1 MRHLKPLHL
10 PAIVA
15 AKTPSF
21 TQGDDVAVR
30 SRLSI
35 STSASSYCTSDS
47 STPPTPTFSLRGHSR
62 FPSSTSSLASSA
74 TSPVCENGDVTGS
87 ATKLPMPK
95 LTEEPTELDE
105 SASEDYHGFQHSFS
119 PYDLDSDDEGD
130 HSTRTTVLLR
140 DSHFYDLD
148 SELFGDDNDAARSR
162 ALRRQKSSDSPLH
175 SFSLSSKLGER
186 FPSFSKRWRDRRP
199 AKLVTGLGIQ
209 TVPAS
214 RPASSRTS
222 SAGSCHHFQSFD
234 QNDEI
239 PATPAMSNAGDMST
253 PVSPMDIVRPME
265 LPQQEQAFATTP
277 LLPPM
282 MNAPIEKQVHVQSPL
297 QSPTIADP
305 DKTLSMV
312 SIVTPA
318 QTPQMQARTS
328 VSSPTLSTKPSMAS
342 INRTRTT
349 TMPSPVT
356 MDTAPL
362 FIADPNDEWS
372 LKLGHANF
380 TISPEPY
387 LPEASN
393 TQTCRV
399 LFGDWETARANYFRH
414 KHRVVE
420 HYGGNSK
427 TFKLTEQKWAA
438 IDAEWRKYHDRVTS
452 LAGYR
457 STDALPLMPAEPT
470 MLTMIPTL
478 NDPQSAGKFPKL
490 GDQDIVGQMV
500 QVAPQPQVPSKFS
513 SFIKTMFRGRSR
525 SATR

>member
-1 MRHLKPLHL
+1 MRDLKPLHL
-10 PAIVA
+10 PAMVA
-15 AKTPSF
+15 GRTRSF
-21 TQGDDVAVR
+21 TQGDDAALR
-30 SRLSI
+30 SALSI

-74 TSPVCENGDVTGS
+74 TSPVCEYGDVTGS
-87 ATKLPMPK
+87 TTKLPMPK
-95 LTEEPTELDE
+95 LTEEPTEFEE
-105 SASEDYHGFQHSFS
+105 SACEDYDGFQDSFDS
-119 PYDLDSDDEGD
+119 YLDSGDEGD

-148 SELFGDDNDAARSR
+148 SEPFGDDNDAARSR

-175 SFSLSSKLGER
+175 SFSFSSKLGER
-186 FPSFSKRWRDRRP
+186 FPSFSKRWRDRKP

-209 TVPAS
+209 SVPGS
-214 RPASSRTS
+214 RPASSRAS
-222 SAGSCHHFQSFD
+222 SVGSCHQFQSFD

-239 PATPAMSNAGDMST
+239 PATPAMSYAGDIST
-253 PVSPMDIVRPME
+253 PVSPIDIVRPLE

-282 MNAPIEKQVHVQSPL
+282 VNAPVEKQVHVQSPL

-305 DKTLSMV
+305 DKTLSV
-312 SIVTPA
+312 ASPVTPA
-318 QTPQMQARTS
+318 QTPQVQARAS
-328 VSSPTLSTKPSMAS
+328 VSSPALSTKPSMVS
-342 INRTRTT
+342 LNRTRTN

-362 FIADPNDEWS
+362 FIADPSDEWS

-380 TISPEPY
+380 TISPVPY
-387 LPEASN
+387 LPVVSN
-393 TQTCRV
+393 AQTCRE
-399 LFGDWETARANYFRH
+399 LFNEWETARANYFRH

-427 TFKLTEQKWAA
+427 TFRLTEQKWAA
-438 IDAEWRKYHDRVTS
+438 IDAEWRKNNDLATS

-457 STDALPLMPAEPT
+457 STDALPLMPTEPT

-478 NDPQSAGKFPKL
+478 NDPRSAGKFPRL

-500 QVAPQPQVPSKFS
+500 QIAPQPQVPSKFS